1 MRLIGADSKQVGIV
15 NLRDALIM
23 AETEGLDLVE
33 IAPQANPP
41 VCKIID
47 YGKYRYELSK
57 KEKDA
62 RKRQHVV
69 QVKKIRLSPNIDDH
83 DFRVKVN
90 KARQFIEEG
99 NRVKATLLMRG
110 RQITRQDLAEEV
122 LMRMASEMSDIAKT
136 EGRPK
141 LEGVNNLSLV
151 LVKKK

>member
-1 MRLIGADSKQVGIV
+1 MRLVGADSKQVGIV

-110 RQITRQDLAEEV
+110 RQVTRQDLAEEV